1 MEGNRRLTTLTAIV
15 LLVLLAV
22 EGLTVLAGVR
32 GMLSVH
38 VFVGMLLL
46 PPIALKLAS
55 VGYRFVRY
63 YTGSA
68 PYRTAGPPTWFLRAL
83 GPFVVVSTVTLFGS
97 GVALIVLGPGTGS
110 VLAIHKLSFIV
121 WGISIVR
128 ACARPPTSA
137 AWRRDRRVAPP
148 APAAWGDRPAG
159 GTRCLAGARPRHRRG
174 DDPPGVPLGAPPPL
188 RRSIRSALR
197 LALLGLASVGLVTLA
212 PTVGP
217 AVATAH
223 VARTSTS
230 AASGVPAPIP
240 GDLLIADRG
249 NDRILLVNNRKR
261 LVWRYPGPDGP
272 SYAFRFDDDTFFGPS
287 LRTII
292 SNQEDQNTI
301 QILSFPAGRV
311 LWHYGHPN
319 IQGGAP
325 GYLHTPDDAYQL
337 PNGLVSV
344 ADAYNCR
351 VIFIAPSGRVVR
363 QIGETGVCA
372 HDPPRTLGAVNGA
385 TPLPGGGTLVSEIAG
400 SWIDAFS
407 KTGQLMWSF
416 QAPVSYPSDP
426 QWLGGGRILLAD
438 YASPGRAIIVTT
450 TGRVLWKYG
459 PRSGAGALDHPS
471 LALWVK
477 PGLIAI
483 NDDYRDRVVLVSIPK
498 HRIVW
503 QYGHTDVK
511 GTAPGYLDTPDGLD
525 VLPFARAASI
535 PQLRPLVVQAPVA
548 SASASPGVVTPPAL
562 RVQHAAYRLP
572 AAVQRAVAV
581 PWRGKIVIAGGL
593 DSTNR
598 SAQGVFE
605 LDPVSGRLRSLGTVP
620 LAFHDAAGAIL
631 GGRLLIFGGGSS
643 AGTDAVQA
651 FDLATHA
658 SAVIGH
664 LPNALSDLAS
674 AQIGDT
680 TYLVGGYDGRAP
692 RGEILATRDGR
703 QFTTVGQLPVGLR
716 YPAVAT
722 VAGRLVIA
730 GGETGAGLSKAVFSF
745 DPGTGAVT
753 EIGLLPESLAHAS
766 VVVAGDTAYIVGGRT
781 AAGTTG
787 RAVVRRDCA
796 LRATGRRGARSG
808 RRQRSRDAGL
818 HDVPRRRLE
827 PADTRNRARGE
838 SAMTRRSSA
847 RSRLAL
853 TIISRNVHTLRR

>member
-1 MEGNRRLTTLTAIV
+1 MCSPTYVGSLAPRPPSGYAGAGLVGRPSGSWHSLPRWCSASASPGRPFTWRLPGRTTTTSAIDSV
-15 LLVLLAV
+15 L
-22 EGLTVLAGVR
+22 
-32 GMLSVH
+32 
-38 VFVGMLLL
+38 
-46 PPIALKLAS
+46 ALKLA
-55 VGYRFVRY
+55 
-63 YTGSA
+63 
-68 PYRTAGPPTWFLRAL
+68 
-83 GPFVVVSTVTLFGS
+83 
-97 GVALIVLGPGTGS
+97 I
-110 VLAIHKLSFIV
+110 
-121 WGISIVR
+121 
-128 ACARPPTSA
+128 
-137 AWRRDRRVAPP
+137 
-148 APAAWGDRPAG
+148 
-159 GTRCLAGARPRHRRG
+159 
-174 DDPPGVPLGAPPPL
+174 
-188 RRSIRSALR
+188 
-197 LALLGLASVGLVTLA
+197 LGLVSVGLVTLP

-223 VARTSTS
+223 VARMSTS

-249 NDRILLVNNRKR
+249 NNRMLLVNNRKR

-450 TGRVLWKYG
+450 TGRVLWRYG
-459 PRSGAGALDHPS
+459 PRSGPGALDHPS

-483 NDDYRDRVVLVSIPK
+483 NDDYRDRVVLVSIPE

-535 PQLRPLVVQAPVA
+535 PQLRPLVVRRRWRLHPRARALSHRPRYACNTRRIASQRRCSAP
-548 SASASPGVVTPPAL
+548 SPSPGGG
-562 RVQHAAYRLP
+562 RSSSP
-572 AAVQRAVAV
+572 AA
-581 PWRGKIVIAGGL
+581 
-593 DSTNR
+593 STR
-598 SAQGVFE
+598 
-605 LDPVSGRLRSLGTVP
+605 
-620 LAFHDAAGAIL
+620 
-631 GGRLLIFGGGSS
+631 
-643 AGTDAVQA
+643 
-651 FDLATHA
+651 
-658 SAVIGH
+658 
-664 LPNALSDLAS
+664 
-674 AQIGDT
+674 
-680 TYLVGGYDGRAP
+680 
-692 RGEILATRDGR
+692 
-703 QFTTVGQLPVGLR
+703 
-716 YPAVAT
+716 
-722 VAGRLVIA
+722 
-730 GGETGAGLSKAVFSF
+730 
-745 DPGTGAVT
+745 
-753 EIGLLPESLAHAS
+753 
-766 VVVAGDTAYIVGGRT
+766 RT
-781 AAGTTG
+781 
-787 RAVVRRDCA
+787 
-796 LRATGRRGARSG
+796 
-808 RRQRSRDAGL
+808 
-818 HDVPRRRLE
+818 RRRR
-827 PADTRNRARGE
+827 ASSSSTR
-838 SAMTRRSSA
+838 
-847 RSRLAL
+847 
-853 TIISRNVHTLRR
+853 